1 MQSIYTYLALGD
13 SYTIG
18 EAVPLTRNFPYQLV
32 QLLRKKGLPVVAPE
46 IIAQTGWTT
55 DELDSAIKANQ
66 YLSKYDLVTLLIGVN
81 NQYRGREALQYKM
94 EFEELLKKAIAF
106 ANGKPSHVCVVS
118 IPDYGVTPF
127 AAEMDREKIGREI
140 DIFNNIN
147 KAVSIQ
153 YKTQYVDITPG
164 SREAGRDEELVTTD
178 RLHPSEKEYSKW
190 AEKLAILV
198 TSLLK

>member
-1 MQSIYTYLALGD
+1 MQQIYTYLALGD

-32 QLLRKKGLPVVAPE
+32 QLLRKKGLAVVAPE

-55 DELDSAIKANQ
+55 DELNSAIKTNQ

-81 NQYRGREALQYKM
+81 NQYRGLDALQYKM
-94 EFEELLKKAIAF
+94 EFEELLKKSIEL

-127 AAEMDREKIGREI
+127 ASEMDRKKIGREI

-153 YKTQYVDITPG
+153 YKTHYVDITPG
-164 SREAGRDEELVTTD
+164 SREAGSDEELVTSD
-178 RLHPSEKEYSKW
+178 RLHPSGKEYSKW

>member
-1 MQSIYTYLALGD
+1 MQQIYTYLALGD

-18 EAVPLTRNFPYQLV
+18 EAVPLTQNFPYQLV
-32 QLLRKKGLPVVAPE
+32 QLLRKKGLQVAAPE

-55 DELDSAIKANQ
+55 DELDAAIKAHH
-66 YLSKYDLVTLLIGVN
+66 YLMKYDLVTILIGVN

-94 EFEELLKKAIAF
+94 EFEELLKKAIEF

-127 AAEMDREKIGREI
+127 AVEMDNNKIAREI

-153 YKTQYVDITPG
+153 YKTHYVDITPG
-164 SREAGRDEELVTTD
+164 SREALTDEELVTSD
-178 RLHPSEKEYSKW
+178 KLHPSGKEYLKW
-190 AEKLAILV
+190 AEKLENWV
-198 TSLLK
+198 TTLLK

>member
-1 MQSIYTYLALGD
+1 MQQIYTYLALGD

-18 EAVPLTRNFPYQLV
+18 EAVPLTNNFPNLLV
-32 QLLRKKGLPVVAPE
+32 QRLRKKGLPVAAPE

-55 DELDSAIKANQ
+55 DELDSAIKGRE
-66 YLSKYDLVTLLIGVN
+66 YLSKYDMVTLLIGVN

-94 EFEELLKKAIAF
+94 EFEELLKKAIEF

-127 AAEMDREKIGREI
+127 ALSMDAEKIGREI

-153 YKTQYVDITPG
+153 YKTHYVDITPG
-164 SREAGRDEELVTTD
+164 SREVLSDEELVTTD
-178 RLHPSEKEYSKW
+178 KLHPSGKEYLKW
-190 AEKLAILV
+190 AEKLENWV
-198 TSLLK
+198 TTLLK

>member
-1 MQSIYTYLALGD
+1 MQQIYTYLALGD

-18 EAVPLTRNFPYQLV
+18 EAVPLTNNFPHQLV
-32 QLLRKKGLPVVAPE
+32 QRLRKKGLPVAAPE

-55 DELDSAIKANQ
+55 DELDSAIKGRE
-66 YLSKYDLVTLLIGVN
+66 YLSKYDMVTLLIGVN
-81 NQYRGREALQYKM
+81 NQYRGRDALQYKM
-94 EFEELLKKAIAF
+94 EFEELLKKAIEF

-127 AAEMDREKIGREI
+127 AKSMDVEKIGREI

-153 YKTQYVDITPG
+153 YKTHYVDITPG
-164 SREAGRDEELVTTD
+164 SREVLSDEELVTTD
-178 RLHPSEKEYSKW
+178 KLHPSGKEYLKW
-190 AEKLAILV
+190 AEKLENWV
-198 TSLLK
+198 TTLLK

>member
-1 MQSIYTYLALGD
+1 MQQIYTYLALGD

-18 EAVPLTRNFPYQLV
+18 EAVPLTKNFPYQLV
-32 QLLRKKGLPVVAPE
+32 QLLRKKGLQVAAPE

-55 DELDSAIKANQ
+55 DELDAAIKAHH
-66 YLSKYDLVTLLIGVN
+66 YLMKYDLVTILIGVN

-94 EFEELLKKAIAF
+94 EFEELLKKAIEF

-127 AAEMDREKIGREI
+127 AVEMDNNKIAREI

-153 YKTQYVDITPG
+153 YKTHYVDITPG
-164 SREAGRDEELVTTD
+164 SREALTDEELVTSD
-178 RLHPSEKEYSKW
+178 KLHPSGKEYLKW
-190 AEKLAILV
+190 AEKLENWV
-198 TSLLK
+198 TTLLK